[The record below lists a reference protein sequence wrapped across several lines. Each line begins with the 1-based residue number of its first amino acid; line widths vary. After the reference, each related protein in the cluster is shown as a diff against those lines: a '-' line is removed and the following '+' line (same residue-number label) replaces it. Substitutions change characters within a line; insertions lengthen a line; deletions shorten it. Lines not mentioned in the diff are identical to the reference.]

1 MATADIRFWGSAIK
15 TVLLKTPVNT
25 CWQLYVIHYRAKS
38 SKNTICNTNISGA
51 VSLYMRLCK
60 QLIKKKTIT
69 EAANAKQEERIK
81 RSLRFFQI
89 MLCVLSCLF
98 LKKDVLG
105 YLVVNNA
112 FKT

>member
-1 MATADIRFWGSAIK
+1 MK
-15 TVLLKTPVNT
+15 
-25 CWQLYVIHYRAKS
+25 
-38 SKNTICNTNISGA
+38 
-51 VSLYMRLCK
+51 LCK
-60 QLIKKKTIT
+60 QLIKKTIT

-98 LKKDVLG
+98 LKKEMLCVLSCLFLKKEVLD

>member
-1 MATADIRFWGSAIK
+1 MTSYTDI
-15 TVLLKTPVNT
+15 
-25 CWQLYVIHYRAKS
+25 
-38 SKNTICNTNISGA
+38 NISGA

-60 QLIKKKTIT
+60 QLIKKTIT

-89 MLCVLSCLF
+89 MQCVLSCLF
-98 LKKDVLG
+98 LRKDVLG

>member
-25 CWQLYVIHYRAKS
+25 CWQLYVIHYTAKT
-38 SKNTICNTNISGA
+38 SKNTICNINISGA

-60 QLIKKKTIT
+60 QLIKKTIT

-89 MLCVLSCLF
+89 MQCVLSCLF
-98 LKKDVLG
+98 LRKDVLG